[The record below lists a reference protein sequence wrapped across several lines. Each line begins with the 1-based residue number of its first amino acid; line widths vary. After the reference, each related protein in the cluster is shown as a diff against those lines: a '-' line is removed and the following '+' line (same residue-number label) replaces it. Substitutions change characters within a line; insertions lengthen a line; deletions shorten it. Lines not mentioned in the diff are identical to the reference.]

1 MSLRHEWAGSV
12 VELRPL
18 HPRRD
23 RAEWEALRRESRSW
37 TAPWDSTDPHPTRAL
52 GYRQAVK
59 YQDAE
64 ARAGRL
70 LPWVLVVDGHLAGQV
85 HVFSIVRGAQ
95 QGGTIGY
102 WITQRLAGRGI
113 TPLAVAMAMDHAFG
127 VERLH
132 RIEINI
138 RPENLNSLRVVEKL
152 GLRDEGV
159 RRAFLHIAGQW
170 RDHRTFALT
179 ADEVGAGGLVA
190 RVADTRKVEKT
201 RCDTRG
207 VSDSL

>member
-1 MSLRHEWAGSV
+1 MSLSRQWGGAL

-23 RAEWEALRRESRSW
+23 RAEWEALRRESQQW
-37 TAPWDSTDPHPTRAL
+37 TAPWDSTNPHPTQAL
-52 GYRQAVK
+52 GYRQAIK
-59 YQDAE
+59 HQDAE

-70 LPWVLVVDGHLAGQV
+70 LPWVLAVDGRLAGQV

-102 WITQRLAGRGI
+102 WITERLAGRGI
-113 TPLAVAMAMDHAFG
+113 TPFAVAMAMDHAFG
-127 VERLH
+127 VEGLH

-138 RPENLNSLRVVEKL
+138 RPENVNSLRVVEKL

-159 RRAFLHIAGQW
+159 RTSFLHIAGEW

-179 ADEVGAGGLVA
+179 ADEVGAGGVVGRL
-190 RVADTRKVEKT
+190 
-201 RCDTRG
+201 G
-207 VSDSL
+207 